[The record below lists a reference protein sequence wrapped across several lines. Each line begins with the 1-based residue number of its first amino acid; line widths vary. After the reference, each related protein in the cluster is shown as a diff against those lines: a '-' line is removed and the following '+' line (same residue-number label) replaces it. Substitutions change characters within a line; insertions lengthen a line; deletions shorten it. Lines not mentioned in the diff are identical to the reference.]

1 MAEVSNLSKINAM
14 TKSMTTNIES
24 MHTFLAEHHQGT
36 AMASEK
42 IAKEL
47 KTISSVCA
55 KNRETNTKI
64 QNTTATNNS
73 LLTDIKKVLI
83 QTIIFKILNICVQG
97 KQNVSFTDTFQ
108 TPDKRSPTLPP
119 TPKSASPG
127 PPKQCRE
134 CGSST
139 HMQRNCP
146 KAPFCARYRLK
157 I

>member
-47 KTISSVCA
+47 KTISSACA
-55 KNRETNTKI
+55 KNRETNIKI

-83 QTIIFKILNICVQG
+83 QIIIFKMLKICVQG
-97 KQNVSFTDTFQ
+97 KQKCVF
-108 TPDKRSPTLPP
+108 
-119 TPKSASPG
+119 
-127 PPKQCRE
+127 
-134 CGSST
+134 
-139 HMQRNCP
+139 
-146 KAPFCARYRLK
+146 YRQFPNPW
-157 I
+157 